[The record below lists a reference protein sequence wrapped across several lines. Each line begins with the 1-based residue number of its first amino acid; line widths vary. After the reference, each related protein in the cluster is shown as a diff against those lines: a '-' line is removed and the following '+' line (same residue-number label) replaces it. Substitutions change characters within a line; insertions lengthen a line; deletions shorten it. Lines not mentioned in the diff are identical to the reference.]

1 MIYDRYYNFHVT
13 PWNIITNIQTS
24 RFVKAMT
31 ITYCTCLYFHQPES
45 FISKMFIWSSYFVR
59 QFVWNNK
66 HYTIDVTSTDMIS
79 QFRNDSIDSFE
90 ILSIHSN
97 LHKYIFHG
105 NCFAYNLVLPT
116 SSFKLGVCTKNFIQ
130 FWH

>member
-31 ITYCTCLYFHQPES
+31 ITYCTCLYFYQLES
-45 FISKMFIWSSYFVR
+45 FISNMFILSSYFVR
-59 QFVWNNK
+59 QRYV
-66 HYTIDVTSTDMIS
+66 ISTDMIS
-79 QFRNDSIDSFE
+79 QFKNDSIDGFE

-105 NCFAYNLVLPT
+105 NCFAYNLVMPA